1 MKWFRGFCFLPCIA
15 LLSGMFG
22 GPGGAQI
29 VLAAQESN
37 NSSIVL
43 PPGADEPLPAQRLNL
58 ISEYPVIR
66 GESGDSFEFIVIFD
80 YETDDEEEESKIFDI
95 THIDPEG
102 WQTKI
107 TQQYGGK
114 GEGIGAIQLSPNMSY
129 PDRLKV
135 TLSPLPNTEPE
146 AGDYIL
152 TIGAA
157 SDDIEDTIELTAVV
171 TEIPPTHKLNMLTN
185 TGRLDTIAKA
195 GENNTL
201 SIKLTNYGTGTVE
214 GISFTS
220 DKAQGWGINFNP
232 TSIASL
238 DPGESE
244 DIEVTI
250 IPPNRTIAGDYSV
263 TLTATGSGGSS
274 DRVLLRVSVHTPT
287 TWGGAGI
294 AIIAAVIT
302 GLVFLFRRLG
312 RR

>member
-15 LLSGMFG
+15 IIGMFG
-22 GPGGAQI
+22 GPGGVPAA
-29 VLAAQESN
+29 LAVQESN

-66 GESGDSFEFIVIFD
+66 GESGDSFNFIVIFD
-80 YETDDEEEESKIFDI
+80 YEADDEGEGPKIFDI
-95 THIDPEG
+95 THVDPEG

-107 TQQYGGK
+107 TRQYGGK
-114 GEGIGAIQLSPNMSY
+114 GEGIGAIRLKPNMSY

-135 TLSPLPNTEPE
+135 TLSPLPNTKPEPGE
-146 AGDYIL
+146 HIL
-152 TIGAA
+152 TIGA
-157 SDDIEDTIELTAVV
+157 SSGNIEDTIELTAVV
-171 TEIPPTHKLNMLTN
+171 TEIPPTHKLNLVTT

-214 GISFTS
+214 DISFTS
-220 DKAQGWGINFNP
+220 DKAQGWGIKFNP

-238 DPGESE
+238 EPGESE

-263 TLTATGSGGSS
+263 TLTATGSDSAS

-294 AIIAAVIT
+294 AIIAAVVT

>member
-15 LLSGMFG
+15 LIGMFG
-22 GPGGAQI
+22 GPGGVPAA
-29 VLAAQESN
+29 LAASESDN
-37 NSSIVL
+37 ISITL
-43 PPGADEPLPAQRLNL
+43 PPGVDEPLPAQRLNL

-66 GESGDSFEFIVIFD
+66 GESGDSFDFIVIFD
-80 YETDDEEEESKIFDI
+80 YETDAEAEEEKIFDI
-95 THIDPEG
+95 TNIDPEG

-107 TQQYGGK
+107 TRQYGGK
-114 GEGIGAIQLSPNMSY
+114 GEGIRAIQLKPNMSY

-146 AGDYIL
+146 PGEHIL
-152 TIGAA
+152 TIGA
-157 SDDIEDTIELTAVV
+157 SSGDIEDTIELTAVV
-171 TEIPPTHKLNMLTN
+171 TEIPPTHKLNLVTT

-195 GENNTL
+195 GEDNTFT
-201 SIKLTNYGTGTVE
+201 INVTNSGTGTVE
-214 GISFTS
+214 DISFTS
-220 DKAQGWGINFNP
+220 DKSQGWGINFSP

-238 DPGESE
+238 EPGESG

-263 TLTATGSGGSS
+263 SLTATGSDSAS